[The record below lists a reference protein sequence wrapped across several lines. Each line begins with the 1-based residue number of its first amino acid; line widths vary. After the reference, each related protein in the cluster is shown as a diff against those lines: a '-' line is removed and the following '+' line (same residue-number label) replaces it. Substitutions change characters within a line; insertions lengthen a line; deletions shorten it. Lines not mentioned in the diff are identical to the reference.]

1 MNNEP
6 KLRRANLRTYAS
18 IVVFFA
24 FMAGTGLASSTDS
37 ELAASLKEGKAAPQS
52 MSVLTFAPDGT
63 LFVGDSRGG
72 AVFAIATPS
81 PETAAQ
87 PQAVRM
93 TDVEGKIGARLGIE
107 RDDVLVHD
115 LAVHPKSHDVYVT
128 VSPGRSKW
136 DSRWKLPNHVADA
149 SILLRIDREGTID
162 EVSLEKVRFARVAL
176 PNPVAADKQ
185 HSFMPDLSLRT
196 DTITDMALWDD
207 TLFVAGLSNEEFAS
221 ALWQVPVPFADGTS
235 ATTVEIFHGAHGA
248 WETHAPIRTF
258 VPYRLNG
265 EDYIFAA
272 YLCTPLSLFKVE
284 DLKDE
289 THIRGRTIAE
299 FGSGNYPLDMIVVP
313 RLEGGESLFM
323 ANSNLPLIVLDTEDI
338 AAFEGEI
345 IERPEQ
351 YSAGVEHLKRSG
363 SGIQQLDILGDA
375 FLVTLQRMP
384 NGSLDLGSIQLRR

>member
-1 MNNEP
+1 MINRRT
-6 KLRRANLRTYAS
+6 KLNPCLECLGMLTLVALIAGAARAS
-18 IVVFFA
+18 
-24 FMAGTGLASSTDS
+24 DS
-37 ELAASLKEGKAAPQS
+37 DLAASLQEGKATPQS

-81 PETAAQ
+81 PEGAVEV
-87 PQAVRM
+87 QAIQM

-115 LAVHPKSHDVYVT
+115 LAVHPKSYEIYVT

-149 SILLRIDREGTID
+149 SMLLRIDREGNIE

-176 PNPVAADKQ
+176 PNPVSADKQ
-185 HSFMPDLSLRT
+185 HPFMEGLSLRT
-196 DTITDMALWDD
+196 DTITDMALWGD

-221 ALWQVPVPFADGTS
+221 ALWRVPVPFADGTS
-235 ATTVEIFHGAHGA
+235 ATTVEIFHGAHGE

-258 VPYRLNG
+258 VPYKLG
-265 EDYIFAA
+265 DEDYIFAA

-284 DLKDE
+284 DLKDS

-313 RLEGGESLFM
+313 ASDGGDRIFM
-323 ANSNLPLIVLDTEDI
+323 ANSNLPLIVLDTADI

-363 SGIQQLDILGDA
+363 SGIQQLDLMGDA

-384 NGSLDLGSIQLRR
+384 NGSLDLGSLQLRR

>member
-1 MNNEP
+1 M
-6 KLRRANLRTYAS
+6 NLRKSVGIAILTTLIAAS
-18 IVVFFA
+18 A
-24 FMAGTGLASSTDS
+24 FASSTDS
-37 ELAASLKEGKAAPQS
+37 DLAKSLQEGKAAPES

-72 AVFAIATPS
+72 AVFAIATPA
-81 PETAAQ
+81 PEGNVEAQ
-87 PQAVRM
+87 AIRM

-107 RDDVLVHD
+107 RADVLIHD
-115 LAVHPKSHDVYVT
+115 LAVHPKSFDVYVT
-128 VSPGRSKW
+128 VSPGRSEW
-136 DSRWKLPNHVADA
+136 DSMWKLPNHVADA
-149 SILLRIDREGTID
+149 SMLLRIDREGNID
-162 EVSLEKVRFARVAL
+162 EVSLDKVRFARVAL
-176 PNPVAADKQ
+176 PNPVAAEKK

-196 DTITDMALWDD
+196 DTITDMALWGD

-221 ALWQVPVPFADGTS
+221 ALWRVPVPFADGTS
-235 ATTVEIFHGAHGA
+235 ATTVEIFHGAHGE

-258 VPYRLNG
+258 VPYKLG
-265 EDYIFAA
+265 DEDYIFAA
-272 YLCTPLSLFKVE
+272 YLCTPLSLFKMK
-284 DLKDE
+284 DLKDS

-313 RLEGGESLFM
+313 RPEGGDRIFM
-323 ANSNLPLIVLDTEDI
+323 ANSNLPLIVLDTNDI

-363 SGIQQLDILGDA
+363 SGIQQLDLMDGA

-384 NGSLDLGSIQLRR
+384 NGNLDLGSIPLRR